1 MAETAQA
8 DSIAQR
14 IAALKLNEVGR
25 QSGGSPGYG
34 SGNTEI
40 KKKKPPPPPPP
51 RPAGQLERSNTTSLP
66 VSGSSV
72 SSYGASIGNQPAAPS
87 ENTQTEVLTSITA
100 SSLDD
105 RRKQSKG
112 SSQSNTAPKPQGQPT
127 LPARRPTD
135 QSGSSAQE
143 SASTPPLPPRRPSE
157 QRSVRKESAGSI
169 ASAHSSGFAQSSTR
183 DASNAQFIIRAP
195 SYDASAIPKLPPRR
209 KFEEPARPVLPQSH
223 SSSSLSRV
231 EPTSPSTNDS
241 RTPSLPSR
249 NVSQTREM
257 PVNARRS
264 TLSMGFDNSRSTSSA
279 GSTTLSSTD
288 GVPPPVPLS
297 SRPDL
302 SKLLASKPK
311 MGSSPQTT
319 PSQHPANDIVPQGS
333 CLRCRDFS
341 AVDAH
346 AARFPRQ
353 SIPSTDLG
361 WLAHNL
367 CSPFPSPTDKARV
380 LFTWLHHNIDYNV
393 RDFFARNLKP
403 ATPAS
408 TISTGLA
415 VCEGYAGLFAA
426 LAAKAGL
433 EAIVVGGHGKG
444 YGFSEIASGAPV
456 PPLESNH
463 AWSAVRIDG
472 GVWKLIDTC
481 WGAGHLGAEQTYN
494 RKFSPEH
501 FVKSNEEFGET
512 HYPAD
517 RSSFYRADGRR
528 PSWEEYLL
536 STTDQP
542 SLCSDVVPEEGLKA
556 NSFAPKGK
564 KISLSRE
571 RQKPYTRF
579 VFERICEH
587 WDCEWNGKGKDYCYI
602 LSMRENEHRVPLQ
615 TNGLVWWVD
624 VRPDELGAVGQ
635 MVRIMAVTNM
645 NGQDARG
652 LKPENYVVRCS
663 QAWRYVAT
671 WELVA

>member
-1 MAETAQA
+1 MAETAQPN
-8 DSIAQR
+8 SIAQR

-25 QSGGSPGYG
+25 QSGGAPVYG
-34 SGNTEI
+34 SVHTDLR
-40 KKKKPPPPPPP
+40 KKKPPPPPPP
-51 RPAGQLERSNTTSLP
+51 RPVGQLERSNTTSLP
-66 VSGSSV
+66 VDGSSV
-72 SSYGASIGNQPAAPS
+72 SSYGASIGNRPAATS
-87 ENTQTEVLTSITA
+87 ENTQTEVLTSTTA
-100 SSLDD
+100 ARLDD
-105 RRKQSKG
+105 RRKQFNVP
-112 SSQSNTAPKPQGQPT
+112 SQSTTPPRPQGRPILPPRQPT
-127 LPARRPTD
+127 N
-135 QSGSSAQE
+135 QSESSAQE
-143 SASTPPLPPRRPSE
+143 PVSSPPLPPRRPSE
-157 QRSVRKESAGSI
+157 QRSVRRGSA
-169 ASAHSSGFAQSSTR
+169 ASTASAQSSGLTR
-183 DASNAQFIIRAP
+183 SSTNEAGNAQFIIRAP
-195 SYDASAIPKLPPRR
+195 SYDPSTLPKLPPRR
-209 KFEEPARPVLPQSH
+209 QHEEPTRPILSQSH

-231 EPTSPSTNDS
+231 DSTSPSAGVS
-241 RTPSLPSR
+241 KVPSLPSR
-249 NVSQTREM
+249 TSPQTHETL
-257 PVNARRS
+257 PKPRRS
-264 TLSMGFDNSRSTSSA
+264 ALSMGFDNSRSASSA
-279 GSTTLSSTD
+279 GTSTVPVAD
-288 GVPPPVPLS
+288 AVPPPVPMS

-311 MGSSPQTT
+311 MGPSLQTT
-319 PSQHPANDIVPQGS
+319 PSQLPTSTVVSQGS

-367 CSPFPSPTDKARV
+367 CSPFPSLTDKARV

-403 ATPAS
+403 STPAS

-444 YGFSEIASGAPV
+444 YGFSEIAPGAPV

-494 RKFSPEH
+494 RKFAPEH

-517 RSSFYRADGRR
+517 RSSFFRADGRR

-556 NSFAPKGK
+556 SSFAPKGK

-571 RQKPYTRF
+571 RQKPFTRF

-587 WDCEWNGKGKDYCYI
+587 WDPERNGKGKDYCYI

-652 LKPENYVVRCS
+652 VKPENYVVRCS
-663 QAWRYVAT
+663 QAWRYVST

>member
-1 MAETAQA
+1 MAEMAPPN
-8 DSIAQR
+8 SIAQR

-25 QSGGSPGYG
+25 YTDSIPAYG
-34 SGNTEI
+34 SVTTDL
-40 KKKKPPPPPPP
+40 KKKPPPPP
-51 RPAGQLERSNTTSLP
+51 RPARQLERSNTATLP

-72 SSYGASIGNQPAAPS
+72 SSYGASIGNQPAATS
-87 ENTQTEVLTSITA
+87 ENTQTEVLTSTTA
-100 SSLDD
+100 ASLDD
-105 RRKQSKG
+105 RRKQFKAHT
-112 SSQSNTAPKPQGQPT
+112 QSNTAPKPPVRPT
-127 LPARRPTD
+127 LPPRIPTD
-135 QSGSSAQE
+135 QSKSSAQE
-143 SASTPPLPPRRPSE
+143 PASIPPLPPRRPSE
-157 QRSVRKESAGSI
+157 QRSVRRDSAGST
-169 ASAHSSGFAQSSTR
+169 ASARTSVSNQSSKNE
-183 DASNAQFIIRAP
+183 AGNGQFIIRAP
-195 SYDASAIPKLPPRR
+195 SYDPSALPKLPPRR
-209 KFEEPARPVLPQSH
+209 QYEEPARPVLPQSH

-231 EPTSPSTNDS
+231 NPTSLNTNVPSAPT
-241 RTPSLPSR
+241 LPSR
-249 NVSQTREM
+249 SGLQTPEM
-257 PVNARRS
+257 PPRPRKSA
-264 TLSMGFDNSRSTSSA
+264 LAMGFDNSRSVSSA
-279 GSTTLSSTD
+279 GLDTVPATN
-288 GVPPPVPLS
+288 GVPPPIPMS

-311 MGSSPQTT
+311 IGPGLQTT
-319 PSQHPANDIVPQGS
+319 PSQPPPHTAVSQGS

-341 AVDAH
+341 VVDAH

-393 RDFFARNLKP
+393 RDFFAKNLKP
-403 ATPAS
+403 STPAS
-408 TISTGLA
+408 TIRTGLA
-415 VCEGYAGLFAA
+415 VCEGYAGVFAA

-444 YGFSEIASGAPV
+444 YGFSEIAPGAPV
-456 PPLESNH
+456 PPFEATH

-481 WGAGHLGAEQTYN
+481 WGAGHVGADQTYT

-517 RSSFYRADGRR
+517 RSSFFRADGRQ

-536 STTDQP
+536 SDTDQP
-542 SLCSDVVPEEGLKA
+542 ALCSIVVPEEGLKA
-556 NSFAPKGK
+556 SSFAPKRK

-587 WDCEWNGKGKDYCYI
+587 WDGEKNGKGKDYCYI
-602 LSMRENEHRVPLQ
+602 LSMRENEQRVPMQ

-624 VRPDELGAVGQ
+624 VKPNELGAVGQ
-635 MVRIMAVTNM
+635 RVIIMAVTNL

-652 LKPENYVVRCS
+652 LKPEDYVVRCS
-663 QAWRYVAT
+663 QAWRYVST